1 MIGESWWEIKKN
13 NEGGLRFAEKIRH
26 KKNRM
31 FWWKKKKKIK
41 KKIQKKKKRKFKK
54 KKKKKKKKLILE
66 SIAGFPFSQ
75 YFVRYFA
82 FRVN

>member
-1 MIGESWWEIKKN
+1 MKITTDDRWKQVRNKKKN

-31 FWWKKKKKIK
+31 FWWKKK
-41 KKIQKKKKRKFKK
+41 Q
-54 KKKKKKKKLILE
+54 KKKLILE
-66 SIAGFPFSQ
+66 SIAGFSFSQ

-82 FRVN
+82 FRVD